1 MDMHESPQMG
11 KRSTPKRQHCG
22 LRRWAGL
29 CREDQRRSDGQAI
42 ATGVA
47 GLSIE
52 DRNAGG
58 PGLYDTVASLERL
71 KAARAAIDRSGE
83 DVVLVA
89 RTEGLLFNPAT
100 LKPAVDKLATF
111 RRKIDVFGST
121 VNGLG
126 PSKDRR
132 GAGGL
137 F

>member
-1 MDMHESPQMG
+1 MTCGTSATRG
-11 KRSTPKRQHCG
+11 IRSDCLWICTSLH
-22 LRRWAGL
+22 RWANARRPRGSMGL

-121 VNGLG
+121 VNG
-126 PSKDRR
+126 
-132 GAGGL
+132 
-137 F
+137 